1 MWRKFLEVNA
11 TDSNFVVPQKIAHLF
26 LEGGGRVVF
35 FFFLKTTHYTVW
47 ACLELDT
54 TLLTSI

>member
-26 LEGGGRVVF
+26 LEGGGKSCF
-35 FFFLKTTHYTVW
+35 FILFKNYT
-47 ACLELDT
+47 LYSLGLFRT
-54 TLLTSI
+54 